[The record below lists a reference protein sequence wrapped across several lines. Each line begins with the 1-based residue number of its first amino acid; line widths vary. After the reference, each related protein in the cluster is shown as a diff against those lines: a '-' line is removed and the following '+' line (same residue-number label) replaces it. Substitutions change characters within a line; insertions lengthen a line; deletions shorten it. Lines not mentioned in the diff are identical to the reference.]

1 MDTKIDNPDDIAEI
15 SKTLDNDFTGEFKTI
30 GYHMPKGK
38 MIAVITDLTAHSCE
52 VSGMATG
59 KWFHTDIYADL
70 FNYIFNILGCSR
82 ITYVVDK
89 DNYKC
94 INLLERGGAV
104 KECELRGVDRYLYSM
119 IREDIYG

>member
-1 MDTKIDNPDDIAEI
+1 MDIIVDNPDDIDEI
-15 SKTLDNDFTGEFKTI
+15 QAKLGVEFKGEFKTI

-38 MIAVITDLTAHSCE
+38 LIVVITDLTAHSCE

-70 FNYIFNILGCSR
+70 FNYIFNVLGCSR
-82 ITYVVDK
+82 ITYVVDV
-89 DNYKC
+89 DNHKC

-104 KECELRGVDRYLYSM
+104 RECKLRGVERYLYSM